1 MLRRNILRPQWS
13 QPCFPHNL
21 PWPMKILI
29 SSHAYA
35 PSIGGIETVSK
46 LLAQQ
51 FIRLGNEVKVVTQ
64 TPADHEVT
72 PEPAVIRQPTVP
84 ALCAALRWCDIYWQS
99 NLSLRTLW
107 PVLLVR
113 RPVVITHQGSYCRAP
128 AGIDFHQRLKH
139 AVVQRFPSVAASD
152 WVADCFPMESTII
165 PPPYDAQVFRL
176 ASGKTTR
183 DKDLIFLGR
192 LVSEKGVDI
201 LLRALGELQA
211 RGVTPDLTIVGRGP
225 EESSLQDLRDRLGLH
240 ERVTFVGPKR
250 GEELADLLRR
260 HRILVVPSRYE
271 EPFGVV
277 ALEAIACG
285 CVVIGSGGGGLPE
298 AIGPCGLTFPNGDV
312 DALSRTLERLL
323 LDPDEQARL
332 RENAPAHLKRFEPAS
347 VAQQYLGLF
356 QKLL

>member
-1 MLRRNILRPQWS
+1 
-13 QPCFPHNL
+13 
-21 PWPMKILI
+21 MKILI

-35 PSIGGIETVSK
+35 PSIGGIETVSE

-51 FIRLGNEVKVVTQ
+51 FIRLGHEVKVVTQ
-64 TPADHEVT
+64 TPADQET
-72 PEPAVIRQPTVP
+72 SQGPEVIRQPTVP
-84 ALCAALRWCDIYWQS
+84 VLCAVLRWCDIYWQS

-128 AGIDFHQRLKH
+128 AGIDFHHRLKH
-139 AVVQRFPSVAASD
+139 GVVQRFPSVAASR

-165 PPPYDAQVFRL
+165 PPPYDAQLFGL
-176 ASGKTTR
+176 ASGERTR
-183 DKDLIFLGR
+183 DRDLIFLGR
-192 LVSEKGVDI
+192 LVSEKGVDL
-201 LLRALGELQA
+201 LLRALAELQA

-225 EESSLQDLRDRLGLH
+225 EENSLQNLRDQLGLG
-240 ERVTFVGPKR
+240 ERVTFIGPKR
-250 GEELADLLRR
+250 GEELADLLRQ

-312 DALSRTLERLL
+312 DALSRGLERLL
-323 LDPDEQARL
+323 LDRNEETRL
-332 RENAPAHLKRFEPAS
+332 QENAPTHLKQFAPAT
-347 VAQQYLGLF
+347 VAQQYLAVF
-356 QKLL
+356 ERLL